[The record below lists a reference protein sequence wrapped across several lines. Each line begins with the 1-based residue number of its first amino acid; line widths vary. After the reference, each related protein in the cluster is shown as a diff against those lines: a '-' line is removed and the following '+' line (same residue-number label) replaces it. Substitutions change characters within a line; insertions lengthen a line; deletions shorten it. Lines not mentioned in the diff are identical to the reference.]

1 MVSITRKPYGAVD
14 MAKGISAIARFMVS
28 IIKKYSSAYGF
39 DPDTNNGRGNGHVHS
54 TDVHTVIGSSSSS
67 DKKDKQKH
75 YRHRAPKPWFAR
87 HSAMQEAKHN
97 LHRATNRISTLSPS
111 IARYDS
117 FSVSHASGQRAPLS
131 VYIYICLCTH
141 TCTLFMHMYIHVA
154 HMCKYDPLCFGVLVV
169 RRAFEVWRS
178 KAKSPESAFRL
189 SSRKPGNLMAR
200 FDRL

>member
-1 MVSITRKPYGAVD
+1 

-131 VYIYICLCTH
+131 VYIYIYVFVHIHVHYLCTCIYMLH
-141 TCTLFMHMYIHVA
+141 TCANMTLS
-154 HMCKYDPLCFGVLVV
+154 VLVFLLCAGLL
-169 RRAFEVWRS
+169 RFGAAKP
-178 KAKSPESAFRL
+178 KARNLHSVCP
-189 SSRKPGNLMAR
+189 PGNPGI
-200 FDRL
+200 